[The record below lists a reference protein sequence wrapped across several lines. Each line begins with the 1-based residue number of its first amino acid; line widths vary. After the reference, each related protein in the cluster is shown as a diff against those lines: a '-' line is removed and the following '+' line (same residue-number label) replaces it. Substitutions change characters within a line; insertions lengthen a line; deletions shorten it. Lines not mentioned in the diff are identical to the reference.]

1 MKGIWYGD
9 EDHKSRFHT
18 EDNIYLKIHRVEDTK
33 VAILIK
39 CTWTRK
45 SGKEYISFNSFNIE
59 CTWGDIL
66 DKYAKLKADGTVK
79 SNKLNQKAS
88 ATGRDAMIPASEG
101 SYVSFMEDMRRDILL
116 SSGLEVL
123 KVKNYEW
130 PEIPDE
136 DEEAIVDMPSCFNE
150 YPEEIQDG
158 GLYLIDNNLLLDNL
172 ISSISSIQYGNSN
185 VKKSLILTITTPYIL
200 EPLHTLLDGKR
211 GGR

>member
-1 MKGIWYGD
+1 MLSIDIKETADNDETPEAADDDCIYKLDDKLLSGNNLLEAKYDDDESGVYVPYTADYQRIGCHKVKGIWYGD

-101 SYVSFMEDMRRDILL
+101 SYVSFMEDMRGIYYYHL
-116 SSGLEVL
+116 
-123 KVKNYEW
+123 
-130 PEIPDE
+130 
-136 DEEAIVDMPSCFNE
+136 A
-150 YPEEIQDG
+150 
-158 GLYLIDNNLLLDNL
+158 
-172 ISSISSIQYGNSN
+172 
-185 VKKSLILTITTPYIL
+185 
-200 EPLHTLLDGKR
+200 
-211 GGR
+211 